1 MIPPEPNIARS
12 WSGQTPSAKADA
24 YEDYLRSTGIPDLE
38 ATPGNL
44 GVFLLRRDLGDRSE
58 FVILSLWDHMDSI
71 RRFAGDDVEKA
82 VYYPADREYL
92 LRMDPLVTHYQVRPA
107 RLP

>member
-1 MIPPEPNIARS
+1 MITPEPTVARS
-12 WSGQTPSAKADA
+12 WSGETPRAKADA
-24 YEDYLRSTGIPDLE
+24 YEDYLRATGVPALRE
-38 ATPGNL
+38 TPGNL
-44 GVFLLRRDLGDRSE
+44 AVFLLRKDVGDRSE
-58 FVILSLWDHMDSI
+58 FVVLSFWDSMDSI

-107 RLP
+107 RIP

>member
-1 MIPPEPNIARS
+1 MPSPEPTIARS
-12 WSGQTPSAKADA
+12 WSGQTLRAKADA
-24 YEDYLRSTGIPDLE
+24 YEDYLRSTGVPDLK

-44 GVFLLRRDLGDRSE
+44 GVFLLRRDLDDRSE
-58 FVILSLWDHMDSI
+58 FVILSFWDHMDSI